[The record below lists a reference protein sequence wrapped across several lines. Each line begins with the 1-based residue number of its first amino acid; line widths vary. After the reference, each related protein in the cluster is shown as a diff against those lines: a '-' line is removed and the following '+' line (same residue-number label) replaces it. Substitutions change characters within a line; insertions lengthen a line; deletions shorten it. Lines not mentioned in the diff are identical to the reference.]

1 MKDPTKTKKFYDP
14 IYQVITIK
22 PHEKDLPGGRR
33 FFDVAMGVQDKH
45 LVENIVVKVLRSVEM
60 SRLNFLRQSGPAFLV
75 FPSSSHSRF
84 AHCLGTY
91 HLGLEALSRTWV
103 ETPEPEG
110 KLVSLRK
117 WVRDLGLEEEFLLS
131 LLLHDVGHFPFSHV
145 LENNHELPFDL
156 GSHEKVAADYIMG
169 GDYSAAFAKY
179 LQKEYGV
186 EDFKSLSTVLDNLN
200 KEMKNEPINK
210 EAICFLICRDDK
222 YLEGQ
227 GHASEIKMLAELTSG
242 LLDLDRF
249 DHYRRD
255 AYFMGTN
262 LARFNVLSFLDD
274 VILTDDGIKLKGDGV
289 SHALSL
295 LQSQE
300 NIRKYN
306 FEDAENLAYEAMLNH
321 CVAQYFEELQNSNPR
336 EYERQSKEVVFWTD
350 EELLKQ
356 IVSSDLP
363 EIKSIIFRLRFREPH
378 SLLEIYP
385 CASDRIKNVE
395 LVLSLREQ
403 IIEQLGDGIRSE
415 QLLFRMPRKY
425 GQPPKIEGEWLSLTR
440 LRDVEG
446 NYLSELQGPVRREV
460 EHLLDKQ
467 KSHQNRVWVFYDG
480 LNRAQRRK
488 VEDIITGR
496 S

>member
-22 PHEKDLPGGRR
+22 PHEKDLYGGRR
-33 FFDVAMGVQDKH
+33 FWDEAMGVQDKH
-45 LVENIVVKVLRSVEM
+45 LVENIVVKVLKSVEM

-75 FPSSSHSRF
+75 FPSSSHTRF

-91 HLGLEALSRTWV
+91 HLGLEALNRSWV
-103 ETPEPEG
+103 ETPKPES

-117 WVRDLGLEEEFLLS
+117 WVQDLGLEEEFLLA

-145 LENNHELPFDL
+145 LENNHELPFNLD
-156 GSHEKVAADYIMG
+156 SHEKVAADYIMG
-169 GDYSAAFAKY
+169 GDYSRAFAEY
-179 LQKEYGV
+179 LQNEYGV

-200 KEMKNEPINK
+200 KEIKNEPINK
-210 EAICFLICRDDK
+210 EATCFLICRDEK
-222 YLEGQ
+222 YLDGQ
-227 GHASEIKMLAELTSG
+227 DHASEIKMLAELTSG

-262 LARFNVLSFLDD
+262 LASFNVRSFLDD

-306 FEDAENLAYEAMLNH
+306 FENDENLAYEAMLNH
-321 CVAQYFEELQNSNPR
+321 CIAQYFEELKNSNKG

-356 IVSSDLP
+356 IVSLDLP
-363 EIKSIIFRLRFREPH
+363 KIKSIIFRLRFREPY
-378 SLLEIYP
+378 SLLGVYP
-385 CASDRIKNVE
+385 CTNERIKNVE
-395 LVLSLREQ
+395 LVLSLRSE
-403 IIEQLGDGIRSE
+403 IIDQLSGAIKPE

-425 GQPPKIEGEWLSLTR
+425 GQPLKLEGEWLSLTR
-440 LRDVEG
+440 LRDVKG
-446 NYLSELQGPVRREV
+446 NYLSELQGPVSWEV
-460 EHLLDKQ
+460 EHLLKKQ
-467 KSHQNRVWVFYDG
+467 KSHQDCVWVFCDD
-480 LNRAQRRK
+480 LNETQRRK
-488 VEDIITGR
+488 VADILIG
-496 S
+496 

>member
-22 PHEKDLPGGRR
+22 PHEKDLFGGRR
-33 FFDVAMGVQDKH
+33 FWAKARGVQDSH

-75 FPSSSHSRF
+75 FPSSSHTRF

-91 HLGLEALSRTWV
+91 HLGLEALSRSWV
-103 ETPEPEG
+103 ETPRPEG

-117 WVRDLGLEEEFLLS
+117 WVQDLELEEEFLLA

-145 LENNHELPFDL
+145 LENNHELPFNLD
-156 GSHEKVAADYIMG
+156 SHEKVAAEYIMG
-169 GDYSAAFAKY
+169 GDCSSAFAKY
-179 LQKEYGV
+179 LRKEYRV
-186 EDFKSLSTVLDNLN
+186 TDFKSLCGVLDKLN
-200 KEMKNEPINK
+200 KEIKDKPINK
-210 EAICFLICRDDK
+210 EAICFLICRDKK
-222 YLEGQ
+222 YLKDQ
-227 GHASEIKMLAELTSG
+227 SHASEIKMLVEFTSG

-262 LARFNVLSFLDD
+262 LARFNVQSFLDD

-306 FEDAENLAYEAMLNH
+306 FEDADNLAYEAMLNH
-321 CVAQYFEELQNSNPR
+321 CVARYFEELKSSNMG
-336 EYERQSKEVVFWTD
+336 EYEQQSKEVVFWSD
-350 EELLKQ
+350 EELLKR
-356 IVSSDLP
+356 IISLDLP
-363 EIKSIIFRLRFREPH
+363 EMKSIIFRLRFREPYT
-378 SLLEIYP
+378 LLGVYP
-385 CASDRIKNVE
+385 RDNERIKSVE
-395 LVLSLREQ
+395 LVLALQKE
-403 IIEQLGDGIRSE
+403 IIDQLSDKVRPE

-425 GQPPKIEGEWLSLTR
+425 GQALHLEGEWLSLTK
-440 LRDVEG
+440 LRDVNG
-446 NYLSELQGPVRREV
+446 NYLSQLQGPISREV

-467 KSHQNRVWVFYDG
+467 KSHQDRVWVFCDG
-480 LNRAQRRK
+480 LNGAQKRK
-488 VEDIITGR
+488 VEDIFTGR